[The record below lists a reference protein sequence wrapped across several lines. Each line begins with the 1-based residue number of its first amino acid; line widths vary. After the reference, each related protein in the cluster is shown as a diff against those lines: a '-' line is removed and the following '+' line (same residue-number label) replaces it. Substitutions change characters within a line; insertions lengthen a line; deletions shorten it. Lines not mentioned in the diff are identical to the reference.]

1 MESSI
6 TAAMDIVFIFLFYTD
21 FIGLPMRVDND
32 LILIKKYNLCESRAK
47 RTNLT
52 KQRRFSQKCGRSSP
66 AEIGPWKHSGYRL
79 FQ

>member
-32 LILIKKYNLCESRAK
+32 LILSKKYNL
-47 RTNLT
+47 
-52 KQRRFSQKCGRSSP
+52 
-66 AEIGPWKHSGYRL
+66 
-79 FQ
+79 